1 MKNHNV
7 EVLAPAGSYDIMKAV
22 INAGADAVYLGGDMF
37 GARAYA
43 GNLNKEEM
51 IRALDYA
58 HLRDK
63 KIYLTVN
70 TLLKENECTH
80 ELVDYI
86 APFYEA
92 GLDACIVQDMGV
104 FKILHSAF
112 PDMHMH
118 ASTQMTITGEKGAS
132 ILKEMGAM
140 RIVTAREL
148 TLDEIRQIHE
158 KCDIE
163 IESFVHGA
171 LCYCYSGQCLLSSM
185 NGTRSGNRGRCA
197 QACRLDYS
205 VVNNDKVIND
215 SKSSYPLSPKDMCAL
230 DILPDIIDAG
240 VYSMKIEG
248 RMKNVTYAAGVTS
261 IYRKYTDMY
270 LENGRKGY
278 RVSQEDKNMLLDIF
292 NRGSFTSGYYN
303 SEKGKNMMSLS
314 RPNHMGVKA
323 LQVVKNDNGRILFK
337 ALTDINPQDVFEI
350 DSDNAYTSGD
360 SYKKGSTFT
369 VNLSRKLPLYKDR
382 IIYRMKNGSVTK
394 EIAEKYAS
402 QAGTLKKPV
411 NMLFTAECGKP
422 MKLELEACNT
432 KVSVFGASAE
442 IAGKQPAT
450 VESCIKNLS
459 KLGNT
464 DFTAGKITADIGT
477 NVFVPVSILN
487 DLRRKGIEKLTET
500 ILDKYRRQ
508 TVDES
513 VYNVCKASSK
523 DISGTV
529 NDSIHDGKYRTSVYL
544 KTKGQLKS
552 YILSGLNNDNVYAD
566 FRLFD
571 DDECRKNIK
580 KLADSQ
586 NVTAALP
593 YIITQSQNRIFGSL
607 IENIRSC
614 NIEMFLV
621 RNLEEIGCLGNL
633 GQKTGFVP
641 KIVTDAGLYCWN
653 SFSVLQ
659 LRDII
664 SVCGCELTRITL
676 PYELNYKEMNMVNYG
691 VPTEFVAEGFV
702 PVMISKQCVRKTYGL
717 CDHNNGIIYLNNK
730 RSGTYMVE
738 SVCSFCH
745 SVMYSAK
752 RIDVGYD
759 SSLLEEINPD
769 YIRKDYDNMHD
780 ETAWTGHYAVGVE

>member
-1 MKNHNV
+1 
-7 EVLAPAGSYDIMKAV
+7 
-22 INAGADAVYLGGDMF
+22 
-37 GARAYA
+37 
-43 GNLNKEEM
+43 
-51 IRALDYA
+51 
-58 HLRDK
+58 
-63 KIYLTVN
+63 
-70 TLLKENECTH
+70 
-80 ELVDYI
+80 
-86 APFYEA
+86 
-92 GLDACIVQDMGV
+92 
-104 FKILHSAF
+104 
-112 PDMHMH
+112 
-118 ASTQMTITGEKGAS
+118 
-132 ILKEMGAM
+132 
-140 RIVTAREL
+140 
-148 TLDEIRQIHE
+148 
-158 KCDIE
+158 
-163 IESFVHGA
+163 
-171 LCYCYSGQCLLSSM
+171 
-185 NGTRSGNRGRCA
+185 
-197 QACRLDYS
+197 
-205 VVNNDKVIND
+205 
-215 SKSSYPLSPKDMCAL
+215 
-230 DILPDIIDAG
+230 
-240 VYSMKIEG
+240 
-248 RMKNVTYAAGVTS
+248 
-261 IYRKYTDMY
+261 
-270 LENGRKGY
+270 
-278 RVSQEDKNMLLDIF
+278 
-292 NRGSFTSGYYN
+292 
-303 SEKGKNMMSLS
+303 
-314 RPNHMGVKA
+314 
-323 LQVVKNDNGRILFK
+323 
-337 ALTDINPQDVFEI
+337 
-350 DSDNAYTSGD
+350 
-360 SYKKGSTFT
+360 
-369 VNLSRKLPLYKDR
+369 
-382 IIYRMKNGSVTK
+382 MKNGSVTK

-402 QAGTLKKPV
+402 QVGTLKKPV

-513 VYNVCKASSK
+513 VYNVCKASLK

-529 NDSIHDGKYRTSVYL
+529 NDSIYDGKYRTSVYL

-566 FRLFD
+566 FKLFD

>member
-1 MKNHNV
+1 
-7 EVLAPAGSYDIMKAV
+7 
-22 INAGADAVYLGGDMF
+22 
-37 GARAYA
+37 
-43 GNLNKEEM
+43 
-51 IRALDYA
+51 
-58 HLRDK
+58 
-63 KIYLTVN
+63 
-70 TLLKENECTH
+70 
-80 ELVDYI
+80 
-86 APFYEA
+86 
-92 GLDACIVQDMGV
+92 
-104 FKILHSAF
+104 
-112 PDMHMH
+112 
-118 ASTQMTITGEKGAS
+118 
-132 ILKEMGAM
+132 
-140 RIVTAREL
+140 
-148 TLDEIRQIHE
+148 
-158 KCDIE
+158 
-163 IESFVHGA
+163 
-171 LCYCYSGQCLLSSM
+171 
-185 NGTRSGNRGRCA
+185 
-197 QACRLDYS
+197 
-205 VVNNDKVIND
+205 
-215 SKSSYPLSPKDMCAL
+215 
-230 DILPDIIDAG
+230 
-240 VYSMKIEG
+240 
-248 RMKNVTYAAGVTS
+248 
-261 IYRKYTDMY
+261 
-270 LENGRKGY
+270 
-278 RVSQEDKNMLLDIF
+278 
-292 NRGSFTSGYYN
+292 
-303 SEKGKNMMSLS
+303 MSLS

-513 VYNVCKASSK
+513 AYNVCKASLK

-529 NDSIHDGKYRTSVYL
+529 NDSIYDGKYRTSVYL

-580 KLADSQ
+580 ELADSQ